1 MKKILSKFLNVGS
14 YLKGFGSNVDKAI
27 EYGDSGYKSILLY
40 KSFFKHLKAFRA
52 DWIEIYG
59 EEKAQNKEQKTK

>member
-1 MKKILSKFLNVGS
+1 MKKLLGKLLNVGS
-14 YLKGFGSNVDKAI
+14 LLKGVGSKVDTAI
-27 EYGDSGYKSILLY
+27 KYGDSGYKSILLY

-59 EEKAQNKEQKTK
+59 EDNSPNVEQKTE